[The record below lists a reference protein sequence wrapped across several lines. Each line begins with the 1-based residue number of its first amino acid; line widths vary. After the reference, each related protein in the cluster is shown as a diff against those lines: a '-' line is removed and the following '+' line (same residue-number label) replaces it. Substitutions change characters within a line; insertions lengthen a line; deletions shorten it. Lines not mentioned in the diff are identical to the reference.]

1 MALAHDRRNQ
11 LAALA
16 GGLPALVLAGLLLL
30 RAPWPAPLRGGL
42 LLAALA
48 AWWAGARL
56 VQRRTLRPLQTLSN
70 LLAALREG
78 DFSFRGK
85 DPRKDDALGSVYL
98 ELNTLADLLQQQRVG
113 ALEAT
118 ALLRTVMG
126 EIRVAVLAFDGEGRL
141 RLVNRAGEQAL
152 GRPSERLT
160 GSTAAELGL
169 ASALEGESPRVLHLD
184 LPGGSGRFELRRTTF
199 RQGGLPHSLLVLSD
213 LTRPLREEER
223 QAWQR
228 LVRVLSHEFNNSLAP
243 IQSLSGSLTS
253 LVRREPPPP
262 DLREDLLAGL
272 EVIASRS
279 GSLQR
284 FLEAYARLAK
294 LPPPSLAPVDLGALV
309 RRVASLEARTAVRV
323 QEGPPVVL
331 QADGDQVQQLLV
343 NLLRNAAEASLE
355 TGGGVEIS
363 WEASAG
369 TVVVRVADEGPG
381 PPPAANLFVPFFT
394 TKPGGSGIGL
404 ALSRQIAEAHGGSL
418 ELEPRG
424 EGPGA
429 AAILRLPLEGRA

>member
-1 MALAHDRRNQ
+1 MALSHDRRIQ
-11 LAALA
+11 LLALA
-16 GGLPALVLAGLLLL
+16 GGAPAVAVAGLFLA
-30 RAPWPAPLRGGL
+30 RCAWPWPAALGL
-42 LLAALA
+42 FAGLLA
-48 AWWAGARL
+48 AWWTGAL
-56 VQRRTLRPLQTLSN
+56 LAQRRTLRPLQTLSN

-78 DFSFRGK
+78 DFSFRGR
-85 DPRKDDALGSVYL
+85 DADRDDALGSVFL

-118 ALLRTVMG
+118 ALLRAVMA
-126 EIRVAVLAFDGEGRL
+126 EIPAAVFAFDGEGRL
-141 RLVNRAGEQAL
+141 RLVNRAGELAL
-152 GRPSERLT
+152 GRPSERLM
-160 GSTAAELGL
+160 GSTADEVGL
-169 ASALEGESPRVLHLD
+169 QGALADPGVHDLA
-184 LPGGSGRFELRRTTF
+184 LPGGAGRFDVRRSAF
-199 RQGGLPHSLLVLSD
+199 RQGGLPHTLLVLND

-243 IQSLSGSLTS
+243 IQSLSGSLAA

-294 LPPPSLAPVDLGALV
+294 LPPPRKEPLDLGALA
-309 RRVASLEARTAVRV
+309 RRVAALETRVTVKVDPGPEVSLV
-323 QEGPPVVL
+323 
-331 QADGDQVQQLLV
+331 ADGDQVQQVLV
-343 NLLRNAAEASLE
+343 NLVKNAAEASLE
-355 TGGGVEIS
+355 TGGGLAVA
-363 WEASAG
+363 WGRDGASAW
-369 TVVVRVADEGPG
+369 VAVEDEGPG

-418 ELEPRG
+418 ALEPRD

-429 AAILRLPLEGRA
+429 RALLRLPIAQRA

>member
-1 MALAHDRRNQ
+1 MALSHDRRIQ
-11 LAALA
+11 LLALA
-16 GGLPALVLAGLLLL
+16 GGAPAVAVAGLSLA
-30 RAPWPAPLRGGL
+30 RCAWPWPAALGL
-42 LLAALA
+42 FAGLLA
-48 AWWAGARL
+48 AWWAGAHL
-56 VQRRTLRPLQTLSN
+56 AQRRTLRPLQTLSN

-78 DFSFRGK
+78 DFSFRGREA
-85 DPRKDDALGSVYL
+85 DRDDALGSVFL
-98 ELNTLADLLQQQRVG
+98 ELNTLADLLQQQRLG

-118 ALLRTVMG
+118 ALLRAVMA
-126 EIRVAVLAFDGEGRL
+126 EIPAAVFAFDGEGRL
-141 RLVNRAGEQAL
+141 RLVNRAGELAL
-152 GRPSERLT
+152 GRPSERLM
-160 GSTAAELGL
+160 GSTADMVGL
-169 ASALEGESPRVLHLD
+169 QGALANPGVHDLA
-184 LPGGSGRFELRRTTF
+184 LPGGTGRFDVRRSAF
-199 RQGGLPHSLLVLSD
+199 RQGGLPHTLLVLND

-243 IQSLSGSLTS
+243 IQSLSGSLAA
-253 LVRREPPPP
+253 LVRREPPPA

-294 LPPPSLAPVDLGALV
+294 LPPPCLETVDLGALV
-309 RRVASLEARTAVRV
+309 RKVAALETRVAVRV
-323 QEGPPVVL
+323 MEGEPCTL
-331 QADGDQVQQLLV
+331 QADGDQLQQALV
-343 NLLRNAAEASLE
+343 NLVKNAAEASLE
-355 TGGGVEIS
+355 AGGGVAVA
-363 WEASAG
+363 WGRAGEAAW
-369 TVVVRVADEGPG
+369 VAVEDEGPG

-418 ELEPRG
+418 ALEPRD

-429 AAILRLPLEGRA
+429 RALLRLPIAQRA